1 MPVFWTSGVID
12 KNKGENT
19 MEKKRLFSG
28 IQPSGKI
35 TLGNYLGSISNWIGL
50 QDEFDCLFSVV
61 DLHAITVPQVAKEL
75 RENTLLL
82 LAQYLACG
90 IDPKKS
96 TVFIQSHVPAHAE
109 LSWVLNTMTY
119 MGELSRMTQ
128 YKDKSKKSSDNLNA
142 GLFTYPVLMAAD
154 ILLYNTDLVPIGAD
168 QKQHLELARDL
179 AIRFNGRYSDTFT
192 VPEGYFPPIAARVMS
207 LQEPTKKMSK
217 SDSNE
222 NGFISLLDT
231 EDVIVKKIKRAVTD
245 SEGVVRYSTEQPG
258 IKNLLEIYSKM
269 TSESI
274 EDIVARYE
282 GRGYGDFKAD
292 TAEVVA
298 QGLRPIREKAEE
310 LLKDKAYL
318 DEVYRDGAQRANSMA
333 GKMLRKV
340 FKKVGFIPRSI

>member
-1 MPVFWTSGVID
+1 MD
-12 KNKGENT
+12 
-19 MEKKRLFSG
+19 KKRLFSG

-35 TLGNYLGSISNWIGL
+35 TLGNYLGSISNWIDL
-50 QDEFDCLFSVV
+50 QDEFDCLFSIV
-61 DLHAITVPQVAKEL
+61 DLHAITVPQLAKEL

-90 IDPKKS
+90 IDPKRS
-96 TVFIQSHVPAHAE
+96 TIFIQSHVSEHAE

-128 YKDKSKKSSDNLNA
+128 YKDKSKKSEQNLNA

-154 ILLYNTDLVPIGAD
+154 ILLYNTELVPIGAD

-192 VPEGYFPPIAARVMS
+192 VPEGYFPKIAARVMS

-217 SDSNE
+217 SDVNE
-222 NGFISLLDT
+222 NGFISLLDS
-231 EDVIVKKIKRAVTD
+231 EDLIVKKIKRAVTD
-245 SEGVVRYSTEQPG
+245 SEGVVRYSPEQPG

-269 TSESI
+269 SGESI
-274 EDIVARYE
+274 ESIVSRYE

-298 QGLRPIREKAEE
+298 EGLKPIREKTQE
-310 LLKDKAYL
+310 LLSDRLYL
-318 DEVYRDGAQRANSMA
+318 EEVYREGAQKAKGMA
-333 GKMLRKV
+333 QKTLRKV
-340 FKKVGFIPRSI
+340 FKKIGFIPR